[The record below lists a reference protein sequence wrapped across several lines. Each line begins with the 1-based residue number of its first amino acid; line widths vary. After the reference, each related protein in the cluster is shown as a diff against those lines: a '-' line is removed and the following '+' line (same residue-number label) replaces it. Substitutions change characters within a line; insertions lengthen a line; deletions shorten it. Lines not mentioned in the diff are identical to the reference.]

1 MPQSDLW
8 LIAAIAAFAGGLGA
22 MLGIGGGIILVPV
35 LISFFGVDAIHART
49 ASLVAVC
56 VTSLAGSLVY
66 LKEGATDLVAVSYM
80 QLPTAVGAIAGAIV
94 GSRLDDKVIRLLFA
108 ILVVIVG
115 FRMLFAENASP
126 SAIPTA
132 KRQWA

>member
-1 MPQSDLW
+1 
-8 LIAAIAAFAGGLGA
+8 

-126 SAIPTA
+126 SANPTA

>member
-1 MPQSDLW
+1 MSQVALW
-8 LIAAIAAFAGGLGA
+8 LIAAVAAFAGGLGA

-66 LKEGATDLVAVSYM
+66 LKEGATDLIAVSYM
-80 QLPTAVGAIAGAIV
+80 QLPTAIGAIAGAMV

-108 ILVVIVG
+108 ILVLIVG
-115 FRMLFAENASP
+115 FRMLFAENAN
-126 SAIPTA
+126 
-132 KRQWA
+132 